1 MKYLK
6 TYEKHSDDIRCT
18 IDIRFLTKDEI
29 IQICNNI
36 INILPDY
43 LFNTRFIEIAN
54 NNRDFVKW
62 LSDYSHIE
70 LSKTYTYF
78 EAGEYDEKYYFS
90 HSGTLPIDGKVFLN
104 ATTKDELIEN
114 INIYKNSKKY
124 NL

>member
-43 LFNTRFIEIAN
+43 
-54 NNRDFVKW
+54 
-62 LSDYSHIE
+62 
-70 LSKTYTYF
+70 
-78 EAGEYDEKYYFS
+78 
-90 HSGTLPIDGKVFLN
+90 
-104 ATTKDELIEN
+104 
-114 INIYKNSKKY
+114 IYKNSKKY